1 MGVSL
6 NVYFGPSIDV
16 AVNIDHKIVDHCKN
30 HKKKESDDFC
40 PRCGRTSKE
49 RFQTVRTLNLNN
61 DTTYLNS
68 KGKETELLATF
79 DDVSRWDSNSLS
91 KKETVTIVNLIPS
104 EPNYGLIKSGIT
116 ELDFF
121 QIEIKA
127 EDIEKSL
134 IKFEYDFAT
143 ELEFLRKN
151 YKIEV
156 KNKFI
161 SWIC

>member
-40 PRCGRTSKE
+40 PRCGRNSKQ
-49 RFQTVRTLNLNN
+49 RFQTVQTLDLNS
-61 DTTYLNS
+61 DTIYLNS
-68 KGKETELLATF
+68 QGKETELLATF
-79 DDVSRWDSNSLS
+79 HDVSRWDSNNLHN
-91 KKETVTIVNLIPS
+91 KETIVNLIPS
-104 EPNYGLIKSGIT
+104 EPNYGLIKSEIT

-143 ELEFLRKN
+143 EREFLRKN